1 MFSRIP
7 PFVIAYYFFA
17 VRSKLRKTAFKS
29 QHKYRREL
37 STTCKEDNQQI
48 HICKYQRD
56 SCSREAVETIK
67 DMFLTD
73 ACGKLQVERRFIL
86 FYIILY
92 PYILFTIFY
101 YFLAESA
108 TILGEIRHH
117 IGWNPPLYRVK
128 TDTMQGGIRHCL
140 RGSEAFQ
147 AFWQGLHY
155 ISLS

>member
-7 PFVIAYYFFA
+7 PFVIVYYFFA

-48 HICKYQRD
+48 HIYKYHRD
-56 SCSREAVETIK
+56 SCSREAVEKIK

-86 FYIILY
+86 FYISFISLY
-92 PYILFTIFY
+92 IIYYIY
-101 YFLAESA
+101 YFLSESA

-140 RGSEAFQ
+140 RGSEVFQ
-147 AFWQGLHY
+147 AFRQGLHF